1 MLRERRKRAAP
12 VYDRIP
18 NKFYPKNVT
27 EVIIMGRPS
36 KFNVAKKGHRTKAEL
51 EEAAKRE
58 NSLNAYDPI
67 ELADIPDDLD
77 DIAQQE
83 WLRIVPLLEQLPISN
98 LDLTLVKNY
107 CQLVGIQTKA
117 YEQLQ
122 EVGTYDPDRNVRSG
136 PYMVYMDCHKEL
148 KSVCNK
154 LGLTID
160 SRMRLVV
167 PSESEQKQS
176 VYDQFGVDA
185 DD

>member
-1 MLRERRKRAAP
+1 M
-12 VYDRIP
+12 
-18 NKFYPKNVT
+18 
-27 EVIIMGRPS
+27 EVITVGRPS
-36 KFNVAKKGHRTKAEL
+36 KFNIAKKGHRTKAEL
-51 EEAAKRE
+51 EEAAQRE
-58 NSLNAYDPI
+58 NSLNAYEPI
-67 ELADIPDDLD
+67 ELSDIPDDLD
-77 DIAQQE
+77 DLAQNE

-136 PYMVYMDCHKEL
+136 PYMVYMDCVKEL

-176 VYDQFGVDA
+176 VYDQFGVDT